1 LLGTI
6 VNTIAILAG
15 CFIGIML
22 KGGIPQ
28 KYNETVMHAIALAV
42 ILIGV
47 KGALKSDD
55 ILTVIISL
63 AAGSVIGEFL
73 KIEDKIETLGNYLQK
88 LFAKAGDGISKGFV
102 TSSLLFCV
110 GSMAIVGSLESGLS
124 GNHQTLFAKSMLD
137 GIGSIILTSTLGIG
151 VFFSAVS
158 VFLYQG
164 AITLTASYAKQ
175 FLVPEVIGQMSSTG
189 GLLIAAIG
197 INMLEI
203 KRLKVGN
210 MLPAIFIPLIYFIIK
225 QVFTGF
231 CH

>member
-1 LLGTI
+1 MLGTI

-15 CFIGIML
+15 CFAGILL

-28 KYNETVMHAIALAV
+28 KYNETVMHSIALAV

-55 ILTVIISL
+55 ILLVIISL
-63 AAGSVIGEFL
+63 ATGSIIGEFL
-73 KIEDKIETLGNYLQK
+73 KIEDKIEALGNFLQK
-88 LFAKAGDGISKGFV
+88 LFSRAGDGISKGFV

-110 GSMAIVGSLESGLS
+110 GSMAIVGSLESGLT

-137 GIGSIILTSTLGIG
+137 GIGSIILTSTLGVG
-151 VFFSAVS
+151 VFFSAAS
-158 VFLYQG
+158 VLLYQG

-175 FLVPEVIGQMSSTG
+175 FLVPEVISQMSSTG

-203 KRLKVGN
+203 KKLKVGN
-210 MLPAIFIPLIYFIIK
+210 MLPAIFVPLLYYIFK
-225 QVFTGF
+225 QALTLI
-231 CH
+231 

>member
-1 LLGTI
+1 MLGTI

-15 CFIGIML
+15 CFVGIIL

-28 KYNETVMHAIALAV
+28 KYNETVMQSIALAV

-55 ILTVIISL
+55 ILLVIISL
-63 AAGSVIGEFL
+63 ATGSVIGEFL
-73 KIEDKIETLGNYLQK
+73 KIEDRIEALGNFLQK
-88 LFAKAGDGISKGFV
+88 IFAGAGEGISKGFV

-110 GSMAIVGSLESGLS
+110 GSMAIVGSLESGLA

-175 FLVPEVIGQMSSTG
+175 FLVPEVINQMTSTG
-189 GLLIAAIG
+189 GLLITALG

-210 MLPAIFIPLIYFIIK
+210 MLPAIFIPLLYYIFRS
-225 QVFTGF
+225 VRLSW
-231 CH
+231 